1 MCRSL
6 KKCSRYR
13 NNYQEIIKE
22 ALEKALHLYSDGVVF
37 EFETL
42 IKMIQ
47 TPAIA
52 IELVQLMNELF
63 EEYYQISFF
72 ERAVNLRD
80 VYVGLGSDVTV
91 F

>member
-1 MCRSL
+1 MG
-6 KKCSRYR
+6 
-13 NNYQEIIKE
+13 
-22 ALEKALHLYSDGVVF
+22 ALEKALHLYSEGIVF

-42 IKMIQ
+42 VEMTQ

-52 IELVQLMNELF
+52 IELVQLMSELF

-72 ERAVNLRD
+72 ERAANLRD